1 MAQIPYST
9 GIKPLVKPVAKPAG
23 NPADRN
29 FFSGSA
35 VPVAPKVAPTVNMV
49 RPTGPAPVAPKDNF
63 LRGSKASSAPVAAP
77 SRPMSGSP
85 SAMGFNTPYT
95 ASNPVDANDRGGDR
109 IQKMPFEKIFDPQ
122 IQYNLFTK
130 PLAKKYG
137 LEGPASILNPENYS
151 YKNLQDGISKFGNTL
166 GNVTNLMAY
175 GTPVGAAFAGAG
187 QAANTAGA
195 QGITAPGNALA
206 SAGGAAM
213 VTFAVKNILSKGS
226 VAAGAG
232 QAIIELTKLAA
243 AFGKTEIVNA
253 VKNLTGVDISGY
265 IDTAYNAGSI
275 TEQVPSLGIQKPSAV
290 SSLTDPAFR
299 WLRGG
304 VPTEMPG
311 YGEFV
316 GAQIRDA
323 QKNSG
328 LTGVNPRYQMLPGIT
343 TRPSNL
349 LQGHVLEYGSRMK
362 MLLDAIE
369 RTRQLGKFNPDDVTI
384 RQDVAGV
391 MGNMPGSEDYE
402 PFAGRDIYLAELPN
416 GDTIPMSSSS
426 QSNIKKGVDERG
438 SIFPLGGIQ
447 YTGGYNGMGPGWF
460 MKNYET
466 IDAANASPYMQ
477 DLYNYVKPMN
487 ALWPRL
493 PNGDPNTL
501 IEHGSLQETLRTI
514 FGRTDKTINYDD
526 PNVVQDIMNSIQNYE
541 YYQRQ
546 NFGDHMKRMA
556 ARMSGQ

>member
-49 RPTGPAPVAPKDNF
+49 RPSGPTPTNNFFNYTPPAPAAPKDNF
-63 LRGSKASSAPVAAP
+63 LRGSKASSNPYMAQEFAKANADPNPGLRLPQYTSPPMPNSVGGTVARGVADLTRIIPPVIASAA
-77 SRPMSGSP
+77 
-85 SAMGFNTPYT
+85 
-95 ASNPVDANDRGGDR
+95 
-109 IQKMPFEKIFDPQ
+109 
-122 IQYNLFTK
+122 
-130 PLAKKYG
+130 
-137 LEGPASILNPENYS
+137 GPAVSGAVAGGSEALAQWWENQVGLRSGYSQEQLAGTALMGGLFSNWGGKPVTTGVFPDLPTSGVVQNP
-151 YKNLQDGISKFGNTL
+151 
-166 GNVTNLMAY
+166 
-175 GTPVGAAFAGAG
+175 AFAWA
-187 QAANTAGA
+187 
-195 QGITAPGNALA
+195 
-206 SAGGAAM
+206 
-213 VTFAVKNILSKGS
+213 
-226 VAAGAG
+226 
-232 QAIIELTKLAA
+232 
-243 AFGKTEIVNA
+243 
-253 VKNLTGVDISGY
+253 
-265 IDTAYNAGSI
+265 
-275 TEQVPSLGIQKPSAV
+275 
-290 SSLTDPAFR
+290 
-299 WLRGG
+299 RGG
-304 VPTEMPG
+304 VPTQMPG
-311 YGEFV
+311 FGEFV

-323 QKNSG
+323 QKNSRF
-328 LTGVNPRYQMLPGIT
+328 TGVDPRYQMLPGIT

-362 MLLDAIE
+362 MLQDAIE
-369 RTRQLGKFNPDDVTI
+369 RTNKLGKFNPNNVTI

-391 MGNMPGSEDYE
+391 MGNMPGSKDYK

-416 GDTIPMSSSS
+416 GDTIPMASSS
-426 QSNIKKGVDERG
+426 QSNIKRGVDERG

-477 DLYNYVKPMN
+477 DLYSYVKPMN

-514 FGRTDKTINYDD
+514 FGRVDKTINYDD
-526 PNVVQDIMNSIQNYE
+526 PNVVQDIMNSIQDYE
-541 YYQRQ
+541 YFQRQ
-546 NFGDHMKRMA
+546 NLQNHM
-556 ARMSGQ
+556 ARMSRQ